1 MTWHRA
7 DATSLGVVP
16 SCVPESFGDPIRD
29 GFSKVVGGGGGCLRP
44 GEPLTTPNFA
54 EG

>member
-16 SCVPESFGDPIRD
+16 RVYPIRD
-29 GFSKVVGGGGGCLRP
+29 GFRRWLVAEVV
-44 GEPLTTPNFA
+44 A
-54 EG
+54 